1 MTMPADTASNETL
14 RMGPIKVVRVYA
26 STTPTDVSITER
38 LGYTTPPFSQIRH
51 LCSSKPLGRHEPT
64 EDRC

>member
-1 MTMPADTASNETL
+1 MAMPASPASNETL

-26 STTPTDVSITER
+26 STTPTDVAITER

-51 LCSSKPLGRHEPT
+51 LCSSKPLGRHAPT

>member
-1 MTMPADTASNETL
+1 MMMPASPASNETL

-26 STTPTDVSITER
+26 STAPTDVTITER

-51 LCSSKPLGRHEPT
+51 LCSSKPLGRHSPT

>member
-26 STTPTDVSITER
+26 SSAPTDVTITER

-51 LCSSKPLGRHEPT
+51 LCSSKPLGRHLPT